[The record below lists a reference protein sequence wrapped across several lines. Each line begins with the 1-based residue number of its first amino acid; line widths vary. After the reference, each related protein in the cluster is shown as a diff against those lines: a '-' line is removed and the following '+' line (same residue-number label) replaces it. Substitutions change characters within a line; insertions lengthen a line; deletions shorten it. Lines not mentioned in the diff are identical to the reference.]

1 MPHPASIPSGVPAF
15 DRHIGGLAVGDNV
28 IWYDDAGSLADAFCL
43 ELLRESLAHA
53 LPVIYVS
60 FDRSVKNLLEKLGP
74 LAASPHLTLLDC
86 FTYGKGDGAEVFVR
100 SLAAEVRPSGCR
112 IQRVAAPRDMEA
124 VAEAFYR
131 LQAEL
136 GESVRFVFE
145 SLTGMQALWGGEE
158 RLVHFYTRTCPRLY
172 DLNTIAYWVI
182 EKKAHTPRLRAQINQ
197 VAQVVIELSVRR
209 GRTALRL
216 LKAEGRH
223 PDGLN
228 QPLPY
233 ATRDVGIYFDEAP
246 RAAARIHLG
255 ARIRGLRSAAGLSQS
270 DVARHLGVTPST
282 VSQMES
288 GIIYP
293 SIPALFRLAEV
304 LGVEVGKV
312 LQEAAE
318 RPEPMVF
325 DPQEA
330 DPPEAFRGQ
339 ASGLLCRRLLPSGQ
353 AGRLRPFLVDFP
365 PRRKLAGHF
374 FQHKG
379 EEAGFLLEG
388 RLELTCGGT
397 PQAVAAGQLIRLRR
411 TTPAAWRNPGT
422 SAARLLWLLVD

>member
-1 MPHPASIPSGVPAF
+1 MPKPTIIPSGVPAF

-28 IWYDDAGSLADAFCL
+28 IWYDDAGSLADAFYL
-43 ELLRESLAHA
+43 GLLRESLARA

-74 LAASPHLTLLDC
+74 LAASPHLTVLDC
-86 FTYGKGDGAEVFVR
+86 FTFGKGDGAEIFTR
-100 SLAAEVRPSGCR
+100 FPPSGVRPAGCR
-112 IQRVAAPRDMEA
+112 IQRLPGPRDMEA
-124 VAEAFYR
+124 VSEAFYR

-182 EKKAHTPRLRAQINQ
+182 EKKAHSQRLRAQINQ
-197 VAQVVIELSVRR
+197 IAQVVIELSVRR

-216 LKAEGRH
+216 LKAEGRR
-223 PDGLN
+223 PSGLSKT
-228 QPLPY
+228 LPY
-233 ATRDVGIYFDEAP
+233 TTRDAEIVFDEEP
-246 RAAARIHLG
+246 RGADRVHLG

-270 DVARHLGVTPST
+270 EVARHLGVTPST
-282 VSQMES
+282 VSQME
-288 GIIYP
+288 GGLIYP

-304 LGVEVGKV
+304 LGVEVGSV
-312 LQEAAE
+312 LQEGAE
-318 RPEPMVF
+318 APEPIVF
-325 DPQEA
+325 EPQEA

-339 ASGLLCRRLLPSGQ
+339 AAGLVCRRLLPAGQ
-353 AGRLRPFLVDFP
+353 AGRLQPFLVDIP
-365 PRRKLAGHF
+365 VRRKLAGHF

-379 EEAGFLLEG
+379 EEVGFLLEG
-388 RLELTCGGT
+388 QVELTCQGT
-397 PQAVAAGQLIRLRR
+397 MRTVVAGQLIRLRHAA
-411 TTPAAWRNPGT
+411 PSAWRNPGA